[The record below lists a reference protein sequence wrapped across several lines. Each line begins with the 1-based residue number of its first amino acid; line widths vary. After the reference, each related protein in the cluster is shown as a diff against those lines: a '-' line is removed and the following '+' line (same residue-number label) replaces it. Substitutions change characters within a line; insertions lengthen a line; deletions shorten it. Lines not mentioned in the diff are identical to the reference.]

1 MSHVHTI
8 DDSHDVAGGDRATRR
23 LGWVLALSVGYAVAE
38 VVGGWLS
45 NSLALL
51 ADAGHMLGDV
61 MALTLALLAAWS
73 ARRPA
78 DTSRTYGYQRV
89 EILAALF
96 NGVALI
102 VVALMILREAWGR
115 VGTPPEVDFRMMG
128 GVAFGGLLVNLVAVR
143 LLGGHQHG
151 LNMRAAYLHVLGDL
165 LGSIGALVAAGLIAA
180 FGWKLADPVASAVI
194 ATIIVVSAVR
204 LVLASVNVLLEGA
217 PAHLDTDEVGRCL
230 AEVAGVGGVHDLH
243 VWSLGGDL
251 PLLTAHL
258 VLDHSVS
265 PDRVLRAASQALA
278 ERFAITH
285 ATLQVEPPD
294 FNIVEGLSSGE
305 AAADSPDGR

>member
-1 MSHVHTI
+1 MSHSHATHAV
-8 DDSHDVAGGDRATRR
+8 DDPAGRNRATRR
-23 LGWVLALSVGYAVAE
+23 LGWVLGLTVGYAGAE
-38 VVGGWLS
+38 IVGGWLS

-51 ADAGHMLGDV
+51 ADAGHMVGDI

-73 ARRPA
+73 ARRPP

-102 VVALMILREAWGR
+102 VIALLILREAWQR
-115 VGTPPEVDFRMMG
+115 FNTPPDVEVRLMAA
-128 GVAFGGLLVNLVAVR
+128 VAFGGLLVNLAAVR

-151 LNMRAAYLHVLGDL
+151 LNVRAAYLHVLGDL
-165 LGSIGALVAAGLIAA
+165 LGSLGALVAAALIAL
-180 FGWKLADPVASAVI
+180 FGWYLADPAASAVI
-194 ATIIVVSAVR
+194 ATIIIFSAVR

-217 PAHLDTDEVGRCL
+217 PAHLDTDEVRDCL
-230 AEVAGVGGVHDLH
+230 LGTAGVGGVHDLH
-243 VWSLGGDL
+243 LWSLGGDQ

-258 VLDHSVS
+258 VLDHSV
-265 PDRVLRAASQALA
+265 PGERVLRAASDALA
-278 ERFAITH
+278 QRFAITH

-294 FNIVEGLSSGE
+294 FNILESLTSGE
-305 AAADSPDGR
+305 PSDASPE